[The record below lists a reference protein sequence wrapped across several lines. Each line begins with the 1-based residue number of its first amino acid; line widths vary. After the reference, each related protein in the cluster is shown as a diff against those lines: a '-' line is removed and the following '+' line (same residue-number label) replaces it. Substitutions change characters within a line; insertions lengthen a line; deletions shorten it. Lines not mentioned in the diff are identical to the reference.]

1 MWNLV
6 SKVQEQWKE
15 NKIKPNDKHDH
26 FIFDTVNCYDS
37 SCEGASTFDATH
49 FLKDSRTIIWNN
61 NMKEGDIPSHC
72 LKPKKTTIIQ
82 DEYTINKGIFSV
94 YWKNSIG
101 SVIIILTRKPALTG
115 KVVSSLVIYVMNC
128 DVLQIPCKV

>member
-1 MWNLV
+1 
-6 SKVQEQWKE
+6 
-15 NKIKPNDKHDH
+15 
-26 FIFDTVNCYDS
+26 
-37 SCEGASTFDATH
+37 
-49 FLKDSRTIIWNN
+49 
-61 NMKEGDIPSHC
+61 MKEGDIPSYC